1 MNSVTRS
8 FVALM
13 SRKYV
18 LWGRDVTIKHPKT
31 GRSLTL
37 RMVDLTR
44 GIEVGDG
51 DAQVSTVLPSASIR
65 ASELVDADIDAHD
78 MIGQALTLNG
88 VDWVINSHAPKDN
101 PHGPENGE
109 IYFMLV
115 NANA

>member
-13 SRKYV
+13 ARKYV
-18 LWGRDVTIKHPKT
+18 LWGRDVTIKHPHT
-31 GRSLTL
+31 GRDLTL

-51 DAQVSTVLPSASIR
+51 DAQVSTVLPSASVR
-65 ASELVDADIDAHD
+65 ACDLSSSEIDAHD
-78 MIGQALTLNG
+78 MIGQAITLNG
-88 VDWVINSHAPKDN
+88 VEWTINSHAPKDN